1 MTMYGKKYHS
11 EEVLQKTSV
20 QYLRATSRFQ
30 VEFIGVNQQ
39 LKQSF
44 KSLRLAVE
52 WAMGITAADKDRL
65 GILWKGLHIEY
76 AGCIYIYT
84 FRGSSA
90 ASCLCV

>member
-1 MTMYGKKYHS
+1 M
-11 EEVLQKTSV
+11 
-20 QYLRATSRFQ
+20 
-30 VEFIGVNQQ
+30 NQQ

-76 AGCIYIYT
+76 AGCIYIYIHSVGLLQPHVCVCVSESIAQA
-84 FRGSSA
+84 FFEHSS
-90 ASCLCV
+90 